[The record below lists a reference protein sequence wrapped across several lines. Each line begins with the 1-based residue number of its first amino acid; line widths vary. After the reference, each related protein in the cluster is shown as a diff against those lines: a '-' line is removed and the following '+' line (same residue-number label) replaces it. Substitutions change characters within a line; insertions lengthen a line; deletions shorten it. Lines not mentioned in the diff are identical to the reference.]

1 MLLHPK
7 EKETR
12 VKFNPGLS
20 ASRPLNNWAHLGIR
34 YFNARFYVS
43 DPGQVLIEHSSA
55 SLWITFILKN
65 CLQTLANDHF
75 KHSLVSRGCFSTRN
89 KELIHFTFTQN
100 LLLLINLAKVKKLY
114 LLLSYKRSFIEASAL
129 SVLGKLLTWA
139 MQR

>member
-1 MLLHPK
+1 MLLNHK
-7 EKETR
+7 EKETQ

-20 ASRPLNNWAHLGIR
+20 ANRPLNNWAHLGIR

-43 DPGQVLIEHSSA
+43 PGQVLIEHSSV

-129 SVLGKLLTWA
+129 SVLPKLLTWA

>member
-1 MLLHPK
+1 MLLNHK

-20 ASRPLNNWAHLGIR
+20 ANRPLNNWAHPGIR
-34 YFNARFYVS
+34 YFNARCYVS

-75 KHSLVSRGCFSTRN
+75 KHSLVSRGCFSTKN

-129 SVLGKLLTWA
+129 SILGKL
-139 MQR
+139 